1 MSGEAFNYE
10 TFLRSAFGYK
20 QSCFLDRYGD
30 PAGIATTDGFSDEHI
45 ATVKAG
51 TGYAMEILSNS
62 VINDRGGEIDDD
74 ELDRLESFT
83 KKVIDASSLA
93 DISAAITEFKES
105 VIGRYFDIHVGSGKM
120 TLKKH

>member
-1 MSGEAFNYE
+1 
-10 TFLRSAFGYK
+10 
-20 QSCFLDRYGD
+20 
-30 PAGIATTDGFSDEHI
+30 
-45 ATVKAG
+45 
-51 TGYAMEILSNS
+51 MEILSNS